1 MSDVSTGVA
10 IGGGPY
16 ATDAVKVTERVL
28 KQVQE
33 DADMLRRM
41 KAQQHHLRTS
51 QFGKA
56 ANDDELETLRHVD
69 DLVSSA
75 TATKAITDAW
85 RAEGRQVLA
94 MHPDLMHALHTAQSD
109 PIVGEVLRTLPYINP
124 LVIFGDP
131 PIVFQAERVTSWF
144 MDKPQYDQ
152 QFQLL
157 GFFTFG
163 KTFYGHLTT
172 THDPEAVMLGC
183 MMLIAVLDAD
193 GQQVDWEF
201 DKISIPF
208 DSRTMTI
215 KEWGAILSNRF
226 KWDTQ
231 LGTELE
237 KEQIGAQF
245 LTTVVGHLLG
255 ALLYLCSTTID
266 AEVIPKKAAAKIGR
280 GLVRK
285 PIRFT
290 RVGWKLGPAL
300 TRYRKEIKHERQ
312 YGPVSVQPPHQR
324 RAHFQVYWTGKG
336 RTVPKLYFIPPVWIN
351 RHLLDTDG
359 IRTVRPVPKVD

>member
-1 MSDVSTGVA
+1 MSDVSEAA

-16 ATDAVKVTERVL
+16 ATDAVRVTERVL

-33 DADMLRRM
+33 DADMLRRI
-41 KAQQHHLRTS
+41 KVRQHELLSS
-51 QFGKA
+51 QFFGKTD
-56 ANDDELETLRHVD
+56 DDEQETLRHVD
-69 DLVSSA
+69 DLVASSV
-75 TATKAITDAW
+75 ATKAITDAW

-94 MHPDLMHALHTAQSD
+94 MHPDLMRALHTAQSD

-131 PIVFQAERVTSWF
+131 PIVFRAEEVSAWF
-144 MDKPQYDQ
+144 MDEPQYGQ
-152 QFQLL
+152 QFRLL
-157 GFFTFG
+157 GFFTYG
-163 KTFYGHLTT
+163 KDQFGHLTT
-172 THDPEAVMLGC
+172 THDPEATLLGC
-183 MMLIAVLDAD
+183 LMLIAVLDKD
-193 GQQVDWEF
+193 GKQVDWEF

-231 LGTELE
+231 LGREVE
-237 KEQIGAQF
+237 KEEIGAQF
-245 LTTVVGHLLG
+245 LSTVVVHLLS

-266 AEVIPKKAAAKIGR
+266 AEVIPKRAAAKIGR

-300 TRYRKEIKHERQ
+300 TRYRQEIKHEKQ

-324 RAHFQVYWTGKG
+324 RAHFQIYWTGKG
-336 RTVPKLYFIPPVWIN
+336 RTIPKLYFIPPIWVN